1 MTRQF
6 FIPLT
11 LLLVVGFLIGPF
23 LIIVAASFSA
33 AIHLPFRRRAFR

>member
-1 MTRQF
+1 MTRQL

-33 AIHLPFRRRAFR
+33 GDTLASRRRAFR